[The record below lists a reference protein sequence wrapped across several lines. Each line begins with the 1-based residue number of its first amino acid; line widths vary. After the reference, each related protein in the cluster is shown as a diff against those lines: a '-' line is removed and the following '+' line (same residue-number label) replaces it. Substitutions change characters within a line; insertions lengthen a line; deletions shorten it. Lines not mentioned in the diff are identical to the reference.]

1 MMFRLTTLSVAV
13 LCLVATDAFAPMA
26 TTTTTTTTA
35 LQAVNRREAV
45 GAALGFLMGAASMES
60 SAQAA
65 SNPALESW
73 RSKPKSQSFY
83 PVGESR
89 RK

>member
-13 LCLVATDAFAPMA
+13 LCLVATDAFAPM